1 MNCLYLKLGR
11 FLIKI
16 QIFCF
21 SWEKNITFWLYLA
34 TCEWREECFLVCPS
48 PAPYPDAAL
57 FTDLG
62 PRVTSLVPKTFWANS
77 LFSLSLAGIAVPS
90 GHCVFQFSDLEFD

>member
-21 SWEKNITFWLYLA
+21 SWGKNTTFWLYLA
-34 TCEWREECFLVCPS
+34 TCEWREEGFLVCPS
-48 PAPYPDAAL
+48 LASHLHAAL
-57 FTDLG
+57 FTNLG
-62 PRVTSLVPKTFWANS
+62 ARVTSLVPKTFWVNS
-77 LFSLSLAGIAVPS
+77 LFSLSLAGITVLS
-90 GHCVFQFSDLEFD
+90 GHCMF